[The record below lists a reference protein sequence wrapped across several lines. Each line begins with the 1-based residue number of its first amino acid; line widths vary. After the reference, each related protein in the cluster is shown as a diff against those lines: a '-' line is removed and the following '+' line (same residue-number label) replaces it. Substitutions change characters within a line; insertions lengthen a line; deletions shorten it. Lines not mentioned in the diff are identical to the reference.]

1 MNYLILIDEF
11 LSLRKRQCK
20 ASRVETNLDMNVIK
34 LSLLLMAVSTLSHA
48 YQKAFEP
55 TAANTI
61 EIKEIDE
68 KYLLIA
74 QQDKNYFKSNNALF
88 RNLFRFISEYDIPM
102 TTPVKAEINPG
113 KMGFYISE
121 ADYIRS
127 LDKQSKIKPTRE
139 AAYTVISI
147 GKRGKYSENGFKD
160 ALTEL
165 KSYLKNEI
173 KWEASGPAYAIFW
186 NGPYVPNFI
195 KRFEVHI
202 PIKPKT

>member
-1 MNYLILIDEF
+1 MNITKLIF
-11 LSLRKRQCK
+11 
-20 ASRVETNLDMNVIK
+20 
-34 LSLLLMAVSTLSHA
+34 LLMAVSTLSHA

-74 QQDKNYFKSNNALF
+74 QQDENYFKSNNSLF

-121 ADYIRS
+121 ADYIKS
-127 LDKQSKIKPTRE
+127 LDKQSKIKPTRVV
-139 AAYTVISI
+139 AYTVISI
-147 GKRGKYSENGFKD
+147 GKRGKYSENGFQD
-160 ALTEL
+160 ALVEL
-165 KSYLKNEI
+165 KNYLKNEI
-173 KWEASGPAYAIFW
+173 KWEASGSAYAIFW
-186 NGPYVPNFI
+186 NGPYVPNFM

>member
-1 MNYLILIDEF
+1 MSIIT
-11 LSLRKRQCK
+11 S
-20 ASRVETNLDMNVIK
+20 
-34 LSLLLMAVSTLSHA
+34 SHA

-55 TAANTI
+55 TAVNTI
-61 EIKEIDE
+61 EIKEISE
-68 KYLLIA
+68 KYILIA
-74 QQDKNYFKSNNALF
+74 QQDENYFKSNNSLF

-121 ADYIRS
+121 EDYIKS
-127 LDKQSKIKPTRE
+127 LDKHSKIKPTRE
-139 AAYTVISI
+139 VAYTVISI
-147 GKRGKYSENGFKD
+147 GKRGKYSENGFQD

-165 KSYLKNEI
+165 KRCLKNEI
-173 KWEASGPAYAIFW
+173 KWEASGSAYAIFW
-186 NGPYVPNFI
+186 NGPYVPSFM